1 MKMIEEFK
9 ECRHGNYCMISRL
22 YIFQAR
28 MWMHAKNHDNFSY
41 TLQNIYKF
49 ENASSLSEAML
60 WMQWRI
66 WCASSGNI
74 WAYSI
79 AQNCEWMIKVISPS
93 FNHVLNESNFHI
105 SLFILKMIE
114 KIIFFEKFFRFSL
127 VLYSC
132 CECGGQSK
140 ISHTFV
146 NVFYFGVGF
155 YGSSLKRDE
164 FQSILYSFGHIRWTH
179 YCLTHTHTM
188 YVWKE
193 WDRFIQLL

>member
-1 MKMIEEFK
+1 
-9 ECRHGNYCMISRL
+9 
-22 YIFQAR
+22 
-28 MWMHAKNHDNFSY
+28 
-41 TLQNIYKF
+41 
-49 ENASSLSEAML
+49 
-60 WMQWRI
+60 MQWRI

-114 KIIFFEKFFRFSL
+114 KIIFFEKFCRFSL

-179 YCLTHTHTM
+179 YCLTHTHTQCM
-188 YVWKE
+188 YEKNEINSFNYYRDHQIAQNALDPEWWILTTNSLISHYLREIWPNQKTISYQVNVVWFTQTK
-193 WDRFIQLL
+193 RRL